1 MQNCISKYYQVYD
14 MNRMIAQY
22 RFALHKIVK
31 ICATEIYDLQLVH
44 TTILVHCTLCACILT
59 CTRTCWLNQ
68 NVTYPYYL
76 LQFMI
81 LLEHIYAIYK
91 LTLCISNRA
100 QTIRL
105 SVVVKN
111 YR

>member
-1 MQNCISKYYQVYD
+1 

-31 ICATEIYDLQLVH
+31 ICATEIYDLQLVD
-44 TTILVHCTLCACILT
+44 TTILVHCTLYACILT

-68 NVTYPYYL
+68 NVTYPL
-76 LQFMI
+76 PRI
-81 LLEHIYAIYK
+81 LFTAIYDFIGTYIYAIYK
-91 LTLCISNRA
+91 LTLCISNQA

>member
-31 ICATEIYDLQLVH
+31 ICATEIYDLQLVD
-44 TTILVHCTLCACILT
+44 TTILVHCTLYACILT

-81 LLEHIYAIYK
+81 LLEHIYTQY
-91 LTLCISNRA
+91 IS
-100 QTIRL
+100 
-105 SVVVKN
+105 
-111 YR
+111 